1 MRATGDE
8 LRNMKATVDR
18 SSGIAPRVLPS
29 VATALQCVGG
39 RKRLG
44 QSAFINEVRGF
55 VMDNTNHAALSAS
68 ANKTLPAGMFA
79 APEPR
84 AGDMLDWQC
93 THFALS
99 LVLKL
104 GAKFNLRRDVN
115 DVLNLAARH
124 LIWPEGS
131 ILRIQKF
138 LAARCAENEAWAGAG
153 ALSPQEFLNKHG
165 VWNGTYDD
173 GTLFYYLDEYVK
185 TNAKHVLATFQTT
198 VDVLGARIK
207 SQHTLL
213 AENVEL
219 LARVLSLTETE
230 KALLQKAA
238 LVKYSRDLRPVL
250 VDCKAASAQEAFAML
265 GEVLGVPS
273 AQIAE
278 SLRTGARLEML
289 GLIDTPIA
297 DHNITDLGD
306 LMRVSDRLLPILL
319 AKYDSDAAMMAV
331 FTRPAKPTEL
341 TLADYPH
348 VEDDA
353 KYLIALM
360 RAATTQGERGINVLI
375 YGPPGTGKTEFSKLI
390 AKEAGCE
397 LYEVDCLDKD
407 GNSLTGKERYR
418 SLQVSQAFLKGRNT
432 TALLFDE
439 VEDVFPTV
447 SSELMNLFGHDD
459 PRGASVNG
467 KAWVNQTLEQNPIPT
482 VWISNSIEQ
491 IDPAYRRRFQ
501 FHLNLKNPPANVRE
515 NITRKHLAA
524 LPVSSEFIG
533 KLAQRKTLTPAQI
546 QSAARFATL
555 THGQLEGSLED
566 LIERQLDYA
575 DAALGLKSKDAG
587 ARPIVTQYD
596 LSLLNIESRFTVDK
610 MLQGLKAQ
618 NRGTLCFY
626 GPPGTGKTALAEH
639 IAKHLDRPLMIK
651 RASDLL
657 SKYVGETEQ
666 QMAAMFEA
674 AKNEKAV
681 LLLDEADT
689 FLQNRQMAQR
699 SYEVSE
705 VNEMLQGMER
715 FDGVFICTTNLFDR
729 IDEAALRRFTFKIQ
743 FKPLTIEQR
752 QKMFIAEALD
762 GDKLALT
769 PAMNTRLL
777 KLEMIC
783 PGDFATVKRQVVLF
797 DEKLSPEDFLSQLE
811 TEHKA
816 KPDVKFGR
824 AIGFH

>member
-1 MRATGDE
+1 
-8 LRNMKATVDR
+8 
-18 SSGIAPRVLPS
+18 
-29 VATALQCVGG
+29 
-39 RKRLG
+39 
-44 QSAFINEVRGF
+44 
-55 VMDNTNHAALSAS
+55 MD
-68 ANKTLPAGMFA
+68 NKTLPAGTYI
-79 APEPR
+79 APESR
-84 AGDMLDWQC
+84 RGDALDWQC

-104 GAKFNLRRDVN
+104 GPKFNLRRDVN
-115 DVLNLAARH
+115 DVLNLTARH
-124 LIWPEGS
+124 LVWPEGA
-131 ILRIQKF
+131 IVRIQKF
-138 LAARCAENEAWAGAG
+138 LAARCIENENWKGSG
-153 ALSPQEFLNKHG
+153 ELSPQEFLNRHA

-185 TNAKHVLATFQTT
+185 QHAKDLLSVFQTT
-198 VDVLGARIK
+198 VDVLGAK
-207 SQHTLL
+207 LKAEDTLL
-213 AENVEL
+213 ARNVEL
-219 LARVLSLTETE
+219 LARVLTLSTVE
-230 KALLQKAA
+230 KAVLQKAS

-250 VDCKAASAQEAFAML
+250 VDCKAASAQEAFTML
-265 GEVLGVPS
+265 GEVLNIPA
-273 AQIAE
+273 AQISE
-278 SLRTGARLEML
+278 TLRTGSRLEML

-319 AKYDSDAAMMAV
+319 AQYKTDADMMSV
-331 FTRPAKPTEL
+331 FTRPAKATEL
-341 TLADYPH
+341 NLGDYPH
-348 VEDDA
+348 VESDA
-353 KYLIALM
+353 KYLIALIK
-360 RAATTQGERGINVLI
+360 AATLKGEKGINVLI

-390 AKEAGCE
+390 SKEAGCE

-418 SLQVSQAFLKGRNT
+418 SLQVSQAFLKGRTN

-439 VEDVFPTV
+439 VEDVFPTTG
-447 SSELMNLFGHDD
+447 SEVMNLFGHEDT
-459 PRGASVNG
+459 RSQGVNG

-482 VWISNSIEQ
+482 IWISNSIDQ

-501 FHLNLKNPPANVRE
+501 FHMHLKTPPANVRE
-515 NITRKHLAA
+515 SITRKHLAE
-524 LPVSSEFIG
+524 LPVSAEFIS

-546 QSAARFATL
+546 QSASRFANL
-555 THGQLEGSLED
+555 THGHIEGSLED

-575 DAALGLKSKDAG
+575 DAALGLKSKEAD

-596 LSLLNIESRFTVDK
+596 LSLLNIESRFTVEK
-610 MLQGLKAQ
+610 MLGGLKAH
-618 NRGTLCFY
+618 NKGTLCFY

-639 IAKHLDRPLMIK
+639 IAKHLEKPLMIK

-689 FLQNRQMAQR
+689 FLQNRQLAQR

-743 FKPLTIEQR
+743 FKPLTVEQR
-752 QKMFIAEALD
+752 EKMFVAEALD
-762 GDKLALT
+762 GDKEALN
-769 PAMNTRLL
+769 AEHRARLL

-797 DEKLSPEDFLSQLE
+797 DEKLTPADFLSQLE

-824 AIGFH
+824 SIGFH

>member
-1 MRATGDE
+1 M
-8 LRNMKATVDR
+8 
-18 SSGIAPRVLPS
+18 
-29 VATALQCVGG
+29 
-39 RKRLG
+39 
-44 QSAFINEVRGF
+44 
-55 VMDNTNHAALSAS
+55 ALSTKSTLLRYS
-68 ANKTLPAGMFA
+68 AHAGNGLSVRKVGTCMELNKSLPPGTFA

-84 AGDMLDWQC
+84 PGDVLDWQC
-93 THFALS
+93 SHFALS

-104 GAKFNLRRDVN
+104 GAKFNLRRDIN
-115 DVLNLAARH
+115 DVLNLTARH
-124 LIWPEGS
+124 LVWPEGS
-131 ILRIQKF
+131 ITRVQRF
-138 LAARCAENEAWAGAG
+138 LAARCAENENWKHAGELA
-153 ALSPQEFLNKHG
+153 PQAFLDKHG
-165 VWNGTYDD
+165 TWNGTYDD
-173 GTLFYYLDEYVK
+173 ATLFYYLDEYVK
-185 TNAKHVLATFQTT
+185 TNAKDLLATFQTT
-198 VDVLGARIK
+198 VDVLGARLK
-207 SQHTLL
+207 SHHTLL
-213 AENVEL
+213 AQNVDV
-219 LARVLSLTETE
+219 LARVLSLTEVE
-230 KALLQKAA
+230 KAILLKAA

-250 VDCKAASAQEAFAML
+250 VDCKAASATEAFTML
-265 GEVLGVPS
+265 GEVLAIPAAKV
-273 AQIAE
+273 AE
-278 SLRTGARLEML
+278 TLRAGSRLEML
-289 GLIDTPIA
+289 GLVDTPIA

-319 AKYDSDAAMMAV
+319 AKYSTDADMMAV

-348 VEDDA
+348 VESDA
-353 KYLIALM
+353 KYLIALLK
-360 RAATTQGERGINVLI
+360 AATSKGERGINVLI

-390 AKEAGCE
+390 AKEAACE

-418 SLQVSQAFLKGRNT
+418 SLQVSQAFLKGRTN

-439 VEDVFPTV
+439 VEDVFPAAPAEV
-447 SSELMNLFGHDD
+447 LNLLGRDD
-459 PRGASVNG
+459 VRGASVNG

-482 VWISNSIEQ
+482 IWISNSIDQ

-501 FHLNLKNPPANVRE
+501 FHLQLKTPPANVRE
-515 NITRKHLAA
+515 TITRKHLSA
-524 LPVSSEFIG
+524 LPVSEEFIG

-555 THGQLEGSLED
+555 THGHIDGSLEE
-566 LIERQLDYA
+566 LIERQINYA
-575 DAALGLKSKDAG
+575 DDALGLKSKEPA
-587 ARPIVTQYD
+587 ARPIVTHYD
-596 LSLLNIESRFTVDK
+596 LSLLNIESRYTVDK
-610 MLQGLKAQ
+610 MLQALKVH
-618 NRGTLCFY
+618 NKGTLCFY

-639 IAKHLDRPLMIK
+639 IAKHLDKPLMIK

-657 SKYVGETEQ
+657 SKFVGETEQ

-715 FDGVFICTTNLFDR
+715 FEGVFICTTNLFDR

-743 FKPLTIEQR
+743 FKPLTLEQR
-752 QKMFIAEALD
+752 EKMFIAEALD
-762 GDKLALT
+762 GDKFALT
-769 PAMNTRLL
+769 PTMKTRLQ
-777 KLEMIC
+777 KLDMIC
-783 PGDFATVKRQVVLF
+783 PGDFATVKRQVVMF
-797 DEKLSPEDFLSQLE
+797 DEALPPEDFLTQLE

-824 AIGFH
+824 SIGFH

>member
-1 MRATGDE
+1 
-8 LRNMKATVDR
+8 
-18 SSGIAPRVLPS
+18 VLTLS
-29 VATALQCVGG
+29 
-39 RKRLG
+39 
-44 QSAFINEVRGF
+44 EV
-55 VMDNTNHAALSAS
+55 
-68 ANKTLPAGMFA
+68 
-79 APEPR
+79 
-84 AGDMLDWQC
+84 
-93 THFALS
+93 
-99 LVLKL
+99 
-104 GAKFNLRRDVN
+104 
-115 DVLNLAARH
+115 
-124 LIWPEGS
+124 
-131 ILRIQKF
+131 
-138 LAARCAENEAWAGAG
+138 
-153 ALSPQEFLNKHG
+153 
-165 VWNGTYDD
+165 
-173 GTLFYYLDEYVK
+173 
-185 TNAKHVLATFQTT
+185 
-198 VDVLGARIK
+198 
-207 SQHTLL
+207 
-213 AENVEL
+213 
-219 LARVLSLTETE
+219 E
-230 KALLQKAA
+230 KAVLQKAS

-250 VDCKAASAQEAFAML
+250 VDCKAASAQEAFTML
-265 GEVLGVPS
+265 GEVLNIPA

-278 SLRTGARLEML
+278 TLRTGSRLEML

-319 AKYDSDAAMMAV
+319 AQYKTDVDMMSV
-331 FTRPAKPTEL
+331 FTRPAKATEL
-341 TLADYPH
+341 SLSDYPH
-348 VEDDA
+348 VESDA
-353 KYLIALM
+353 KYLIALVK
-360 RAATTQGERGINVLI
+360 AATLKGEKGINVLI

-390 AKEAGCE
+390 SKEAGCE

-418 SLQVSQAFLKGRNT
+418 SLQVSQAFLKGRTN

-439 VEDVFPTV
+439 VEDVFPTAGN
-447 SSELMNLFGHDD
+447 EIMNLFGHEDT
-459 PRGASVNG
+459 RSQGVNG

-482 VWISNSIEQ
+482 IWISNSIDQ

-501 FHLNLKNPPANVRE
+501 FHMHLKTPPANVRE
-515 NITRKHLAA
+515 SITRKHLAE
-524 LPVSSEFIG
+524 LPVSAEFIT

-546 QSAARFATL
+546 QSASRFANL
-555 THGQLEGSLED
+555 THGHIDGSLED

-575 DAALGLKSKDAG
+575 DAALGLKSKEPT
-587 ARPIVTQYD
+587 ARAIVTNYD
-596 LSLLNIESRFTVDK
+596 LGLLNIESRFTVEK
-610 MLQGLKAQ
+610 MLAALKVH
-618 NRGTLCFY
+618 NKGTMCFY

-639 IAKHLDRPLMIK
+639 IAKAIDKPLMIK

-689 FLQNRQMAQR
+689 FLQNRQLAQR

-715 FDGVFICTTNLFDR
+715 FEGVFICTTNLFDR

-752 QKMFIAEALD
+752 EKMFVAEALD
-762 GDKLALT
+762 GDNEGLT
-769 PAMNTRLL
+769 PELRARLL
-777 KLEMIC
+777 KLELIC

-797 DEKLSPEDFLSQLE
+797 DEKLAPTDFLSQLE

-824 AIGFH
+824 SIGFH

>member
-1 MRATGDE
+1 
-8 LRNMKATVDR
+8 
-18 SSGIAPRVLPS
+18 
-29 VATALQCVGG
+29 
-39 RKRLG
+39 
-44 QSAFINEVRGF
+44 
-55 VMDNTNHAALSAS
+55 MD
-68 ANKTLPAGMFA
+68 NKTLPAGTFL
-79 APEPR
+79 APEMR
-84 AGDMLDWQC
+84 RGDALDWQC

-99 LVLKL
+99 LVMKL
-104 GAKFNLRRDVN
+104 GPKFNLRRDIN
-115 DVLNLAARH
+115 DVLNLTARH
-124 LIWPEGS
+124 LVWPEGA
-131 ILRIQKF
+131 IVRIQKF
-138 LAARCAENEAWAGAG
+138 LAARCAENENWKGAG
-153 ALSPQEFLNKHG
+153 ELTPQEFLNRHA

-185 TNAKHVLATFQTT
+185 QHAKDLLSVFQTT
-198 VDVLGARIK
+198 VDVLGAK
-207 SQHTLL
+207 LKNEDTLL
-213 AENVEL
+213 ARNVEL
-219 LARVLSLTETE
+219 LARVLTLSEVE
-230 KALLQKAA
+230 KAVLQKAS

-250 VDCKAASAQEAFAML
+250 VDCKAASAQEAFTML
-265 GEVLGVPS
+265 GEVLNIPA

-278 SLRTGARLEML
+278 TLRTGSRLEML

-319 AKYDSDAAMMAV
+319 AQYKTDVDMMSV
-331 FTRPAKPTEL
+331 FTRPAKATEL
-341 TLADYPH
+341 SLSDYPH
-348 VEDDA
+348 VESDA
-353 KYLIALM
+353 KYLIALVK
-360 RAATTQGERGINVLI
+360 AATLKGEKGINVLI

-390 AKEAGCE
+390 SKEAGCE

-418 SLQVSQAFLKGRNT
+418 SLQVSQAFLKGRTN

-439 VEDVFPTV
+439 VEDVFPTAGN
-447 SSELMNLFGHDD
+447 EIMNLFGHEDT
-459 PRGASVNG
+459 RSQGVNG

-482 VWISNSIEQ
+482 IWISNSIDQ

-501 FHLNLKNPPANVRE
+501 FHMHLKTPPANVRE
-515 NITRKHLAA
+515 SITRKHLAE
-524 LPVSSEFIG
+524 LPVSAEFIT

-546 QSAARFATL
+546 QSASRFANL
-555 THGQLEGSLED
+555 THGHIDGSLED

-575 DAALGLKSKDAG
+575 DAALGLKSKEPT
-587 ARPIVTQYD
+587 ARAIVTNYD
-596 LSLLNIESRFTVDK
+596 LGLLNIESRFTVEK
-610 MLQGLKAQ
+610 MLAALKVH
-618 NRGTLCFY
+618 NKGTMCFY

-639 IAKHLDRPLMIK
+639 IAKAIDKPLMIK

-689 FLQNRQMAQR
+689 FLQNRQLAQR

-715 FDGVFICTTNLFDR
+715 FEGVFICTTNLFDR

-752 QKMFIAEALD
+752 EKMFVAEALD
-762 GDKLALT
+762 GDNEGLT
-769 PAMNTRLL
+769 PELRARLL
-777 KLEMIC
+777 KLELIC

-797 DEKLSPEDFLSQLE
+797 DEKLAPTDFLSQLE

-824 AIGFH
+824 SIGFH

>member
-1 MRATGDE
+1 
-8 LRNMKATVDR
+8 
-18 SSGIAPRVLPS
+18 
-29 VATALQCVGG
+29 
-39 RKRLG
+39 
-44 QSAFINEVRGF
+44 
-55 VMDNTNHAALSAS
+55 MD
-68 ANKTLPAGMFA
+68 NKTLPAGTFI
-79 APEPR
+79 APEAR
-84 AGDMLDWQC
+84 RGDALDWQC

-104 GAKFNLRRDVN
+104 GPKFNLRRDVN
-115 DVLNLAARH
+115 DVLNLTARH
-124 LIWPEGS
+124 LVWPEGA

-138 LAARCAENEAWAGAG
+138 LAARCVENENWAGSG
-153 ALSPQEFLNKHG
+153 ALSPQDFLNKHA

-185 TNAKHVLATFQTT
+185 QNAKDLLSVFQTT
-198 VDVLGARIK
+198 VDVLGAKLK
-207 SQHTLL
+207 SEDTLL
-213 AENVEL
+213 ARNVEL
-219 LARVLSLTETE
+219 LARVLTLSEVE
-230 KALLQKAA
+230 KAVLQKAS

-250 VDCKAASAQEAFAML
+250 VDCKAASAQEAFTML
-265 GEVLGVPS
+265 GEVLNIP
-273 AQIAE
+273 ATQISE
-278 SLRTGARLEML
+278 TLRTGSRLEML

-319 AKYDSDAAMMAV
+319 AQYKTDADMMSV
-331 FTRPAKPTEL
+331 FTRPAKATEL
-341 TLADYPH
+341 NLADYPH
-348 VEDDA
+348 VESDA
-353 KYLIALM
+353 KYLIALIK
-360 RAATTQGERGINVLI
+360 AATLKGEKGINVLI

-390 AKEAGCE
+390 SKEAGCE

-418 SLQVSQAFLKGRNT
+418 SLQVSQAFLKGRTN

-439 VEDVFPTV
+439 VEDVFPTTG
-447 SSELMNLFGHDD
+447 SEVMNLFGHEDT
-459 PRGASVNG
+459 RSQGVNG

-482 VWISNSIEQ
+482 IWISNSIDQ

-501 FHLNLKNPPANVRE
+501 FHMHLKTPPANVRE
-515 NITRKHLAA
+515 SITRKHLAE
-524 LPVSSEFIG
+524 LPVSAEFIS

-546 QSAARFATL
+546 QSASRFANL
-555 THGQLEGSLED
+555 THGHIEGSLED

-575 DAALGLKSKDAG
+575 DAALGLKSKEPD

-596 LSLLNIESRFTVDK
+596 LSLLNIESRFTVEK
-610 MLQGLKAQ
+610 MLGGLKAH
-618 NRGTLCFY
+618 NKGTMCFY

-639 IAKHLDRPLMIK
+639 IAKHLEKPLMIK

-689 FLQNRQMAQR
+689 FLQNRQLAQR

-715 FDGVFICTTNLFDR
+715 FEGVFICTTNLFDR

-752 QKMFIAEALD
+752 EKMFIAEALD
-762 GDKLALT
+762 GDKEALN
-769 PAMNTRLL
+769 AEHRARLL

-797 DEKLSPEDFLSQLE
+797 DEKLTAVDFLSQLE

-824 AIGFH
+824 SIGFH